1 MSWCTKSSLWWT
13 TSNCD
18 EEGRKR
24 NGRMRR
30 ESVWPCW
37 KLEHFLPPLTQAT
50 AGWSRRPFSPD
61 EGPGNG
67 AAVGARPRSVYIAL
81 HVECPWY
88 LFGHVDLSACLWVW
102 SHCERILEFPQ
113 SYRVCVR
120 AWNTHTHTHI
130 ITTRFSKVA
139 LFSSTLR
146 QNMLDGCQESWGS
159 QCLCLSMQCHLWPLE
174 CRMYTQQKT

>member
-37 KLEHFLPPLTQAT
+37 NLEHFLPPLTQAT

-120 AWNTHTHTHI
+120 AWNTHTHTQSQLCFLKSHSFPRLWDW
-130 ITTRFSKVA
+130 TCWMAVRKVEA
-139 LFSSTLR
+139 LSVCVCPCSAIC
-146 QNMLDGCQESWGS
+146 G
-159 QCLCLSMQCHLWPLE
+159 H
-174 CRMYTQQKT
+174 